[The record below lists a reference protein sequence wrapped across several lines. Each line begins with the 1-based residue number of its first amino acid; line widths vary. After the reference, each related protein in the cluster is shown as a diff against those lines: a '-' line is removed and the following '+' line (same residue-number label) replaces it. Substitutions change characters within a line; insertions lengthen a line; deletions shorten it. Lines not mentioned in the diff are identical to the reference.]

1 MTLHPDVQRR
11 AQAELDAVVGP
22 NRLPEHSDKP
32 NLPYIEAIYKE
43 VLRWAPVLP
52 FSIPHMTS
60 VDTECDGYFIP
71 AGTVLLPNSWYEDTP
86 LTPRLALDNLMTSS

>member
-1 MTLHPDVQRR
+1 MTLHPDVQQR

-32 NLPYIEAIYKE
+32 ILPYIEAIYKE

-60 VDTECDGYFIP
+60 VDTECDGYFIS
-71 AGTVLLPNSWYEDTP
+71 AGTVLLPNSW
-86 LTPRLALDNLMTSS
+86 